1 MTCNVGNITNSYESA
16 GALYGVAEH
25 VSPPAALAPPVS
37 GQEYFMVDV
46 AGNGQGSANGGQ
58 PSVSVIAQ
66 YVKDMSFENPAAPE
80 TLRPR
85 EQAPN
90 INVSVGVQPRQIGA
104 TDVEVELRI
113 DARAV
118 DGDQV
123 LFAIELVYAGLFRLV
138 NVTQENASPIMLIEC
153 PRLLFPFARQIIAD
167 ASRHG
172 GFPPLLL
179 DPIDFVALYHQRVMQ
194 GSPDAPQPGALS

>member
-1 MTCNVGNITNSYESA
+1 
-16 GALYGVAEH
+16 
-25 VSPPAALAPPVS
+25 
-37 GQEYFMVDV
+37 MVDV
-46 AGNGQGSANGGQ
+46 PGNGQGAAQAGQ

-90 INVSVGVQPRQIGA
+90 INVSVGVQPRQLGQN
-104 TDVEVELRI
+104 DVEVELRV

-118 DGDQV
+118 DGEQV
-123 LFAIELVYAGLFRLV
+123 LFAIELVYAGLFRLS
-138 NVTQENASPIMLIEC
+138 NVTQENANPIMLIEC

-179 DPIDFVALYHQRVMQ
+179 DPIDFVALYQQRVMQ
-194 GSPDAPQPGALS
+194 GGGETPRPGVPS